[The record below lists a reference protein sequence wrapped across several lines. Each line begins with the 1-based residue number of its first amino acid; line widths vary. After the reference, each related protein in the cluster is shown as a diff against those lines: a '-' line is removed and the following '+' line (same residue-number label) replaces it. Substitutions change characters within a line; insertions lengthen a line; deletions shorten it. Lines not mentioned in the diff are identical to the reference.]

1 MEYIMS
7 TIDITFC
14 GELIKRV
21 GTRLYEISKREAYA
35 SSVDVLLSFYQR
47 YKIVYNV

>member
-35 SSVDVLLSFYQR
+35 SSVDDLFNQFEGA
-47 YKIVYNV
+47 NE